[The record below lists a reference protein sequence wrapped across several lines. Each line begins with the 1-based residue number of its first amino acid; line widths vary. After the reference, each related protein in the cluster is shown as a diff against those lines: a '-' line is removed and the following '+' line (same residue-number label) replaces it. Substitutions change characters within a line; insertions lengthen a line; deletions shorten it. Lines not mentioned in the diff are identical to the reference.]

1 MIRHITL
8 ITFKDDT
15 TQEQRIQTLHAFQQ
29 LPKHI
34 PGILEFHVGL
44 DLGLLEGNAGLAVQA
59 TFANKEDFLA
69 YSTHE
74 AHGSVVFPVCG
85 PVMAGYSTAQFAG

>member
-8 ITFKDDT
+8 INFKEDT
-15 TQEQRIQTLHAFQQ
+15 TEEQMSQTLQAFQQ
-29 LPKHI
+29 LPEHI

-59 TFANKEDFLA
+59 IFANKEDFLA
-69 YSTHE
+69 YSTHA
-74 AHGSVVFPVCG
+74 AHGTVVFPVCG